1 MPNTIRIKR
10 STGSTAVSSCAN
22 AELSL
27 TEGNEVLWVGKGT
40 GGSGGNATTV
50 IPIGGKGKFWD
61 KETSYSAN
69 FVLAAPSNGAGAS
82 SMRLLAT
89 ADIPSIPHTRISDF
103 DAGVRTNR
111 LNELTVP
118 NAAVDVNSQK
128 VTNLAL
134 CKFKVP
140 LFFIWIFILNIPS
153 TDE

>member
-69 FVLAAPSNGAGAS
+69 FVLAAPSTGAGAR

-89 ADIPSIPHTRISDF
+89 AD
-103 DAGVRTNR
+103 
-111 LNELTVP
+111 
-118 NAAVDVNSQK
+118 
-128 VTNLAL
+128 
-134 CKFKVP
+134 
-140 LFFIWIFILNIPS
+140 
-153 TDE
+153 